1 MAIADE
7 LLEQYDRRR
16 DLYSSFASVGGRV
29 LQSNMVGG
37 KHLSSREGGAEF
49 GGDSF
54 EALFPFEMRD
64 ALHAAAAMVHLIR
77 QHSQRL
83 PLGEKVPDTFGEVTP

>member
-1 MAIADE
+1 MTVQQTGACVARPG
-7 LLEQYDRRR
+7 Q
-16 DLYSSFASVGGRV
+16 DLGSVKIWGQV
-29 LQSNMVGG
+29 LQSNNYGG
-37 KHLSSREGGAEF
+37 KYLRRRESGTEF

-64 ALHAAAAMVHLIR
+64 ALHAATAMVHLIR

>member
-1 MAIADE
+1 MCARSQRKAGIWGQA
-7 LLEQYDRRR
+7 
-16 DLYSSFASVGGRV
+16 GMWGRV
-29 LQSNMVGG
+29 LRSNKVGG
-37 KHLSSREGGAEF
+37 KYLSRRESGAEF